1 MIFCNL
7 FGEQM
12 KTVDNNSNATRSNKI
27 LFPIHSQ
34 IKQILS
40 EHSKYNIIS
49 LPDKEYHFDSAIG
62 SKNVDIA
69 LVDEDGALKGAVM
82 FKAIR
87 SEYNKNAN
95 NYYENM
101 KGESSLF
108 IDNNIPVYQIIF
120 IPTQV
125 HHKNNKGQKIFE
137 IPTQKSYD
145 NYYNFC
151 LNHSNYWNKL
161 KLGVYYFDFN
171 YDIYEVSYSNKTIP
185 NVESTL
191 TEGLINFALEVE
203 NG

>member
-1 MIFCNL
+1 
-7 FGEQM
+7 
-12 KTVDNNSNATRSNKI
+12 
-27 LFPIHSQ
+27 
-34 IKQILS
+34 
-40 EHSKYNIIS
+40 
-49 LPDKEYHFDSAIG
+49 
-62 SKNVDIA
+62 
-69 LVDEDGALKGAVM
+69 
-82 FKAIR
+82 
-87 SEYNKNAN
+87 
-95 NYYENM
+95 M

-120 IPTQV
+120 IPTHV

-171 YDIYEVSYSNKTIP
+171 YDTYEVSYSNKTIP